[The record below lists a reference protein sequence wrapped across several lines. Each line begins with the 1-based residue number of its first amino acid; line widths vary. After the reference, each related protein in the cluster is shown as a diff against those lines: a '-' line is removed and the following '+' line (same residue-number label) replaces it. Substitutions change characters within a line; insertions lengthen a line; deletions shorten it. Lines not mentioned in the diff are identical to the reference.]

1 MQRGFMDPL
10 DKLLSLLIEKLIL
23 ALKSPEEEVVDGVWE
38 RRMCMSSHI
47 KVLLGFNQKP
57 LYRMEYMKIFLR
69 KLCSLI
75 IEEV

>member
-38 RRMCMSSHI
+38 RRPCMSSHI
-47 KVLLGFNQKP
+47 KLLPGCN
-57 LYRMEYMKIFLR
+57 
-69 KLCSLI
+69 
-75 IEEV
+75 